1 MARTVKPAERL
12 VKKRSAAQKVSVKK
26 RPVKRS
32 AKRSAPPLSDAL
44 IRSLVA
50 ASEAAGSE
58 RVLAVEHAADR
69 LNRYVRENRALFI
82 ATGSLLLAGTAKA
95 PELILEADGTFLVRD
110 VEGRRKA
117 KLERVRPAEVV
128 ELWVVADLFDRIE
141 SALRT
146 AAGLSTRPT
155 GAVIAGLGV
164 AGDRGA
170 KV

>member
-1 MARTVKPAERL
+1 
-12 VKKRSAAQKVSVKK
+12 
-26 RPVKRS
+26 
-32 AKRSAPPLSDAL
+32 
-44 IRSLVA
+44 
-50 ASEAAGSE
+50 
-58 RVLAVEHAADR
+58 
-69 LNRYVRENRALFI
+69 VRENRALFI

-95 PELILEADGTFLVRD
+95 PELILEANGTFLVRD